1 MLSNYFILC
10 HPLLLLPS
18 IFPNIKVFSNESTLH
33 INWPKYWSLSFSN
46 CPWFPSG
53 LTGLISMLSK
63 ESQESSPAPQF
74 ENINYLALN
83 LLYSPTLTSAHN
95 YGKNHSFPRQ
105 IFVGKVM
112 SLLFN
117 ILSRI
122 VIAFLSRSKCL
133 LISWL
138 QSQSAVILEPKKRKS
153 VSASCFSVRHE
164 VMGPDAMIL
173 AFLMLSFK
181 PVFSL
186 SFTFIKS
193 LFSSFSLSAI
203 TVVSSAYLR
212 LLIFLLIIL
221 VPACASSS
229 LAFHIMYS
237 T

>member
-1 MLSNYFILC
+1 MQIHVHLFVTSWSVAHQFPLPSTTFWSLLKFTSFGLVMLSNYFILC

-117 ILSRI
+117 ILSRL
-122 VIAFLSRSKCL
+122 VIAFLPRSKCL
-133 LISWL
+133 LIVIWL
-138 QSQSAVILEPKKRKS
+138 NP
-153 VSASCFSVRHE
+153 FH
-164 VMGPDAMIL
+164 D
-173 AFLMLSFK
+173 
-181 PVFSL
+181 
-186 SFTFIKS
+186 
-193 LFSSFSLSAI
+193 FSSFADI
-203 TVVSSAYLR
+203 NWG
-212 LLIFLLIIL
+212 I
-221 VPACASSS
+221 
-229 LAFHIMYS
+229 
-237 T
+237 